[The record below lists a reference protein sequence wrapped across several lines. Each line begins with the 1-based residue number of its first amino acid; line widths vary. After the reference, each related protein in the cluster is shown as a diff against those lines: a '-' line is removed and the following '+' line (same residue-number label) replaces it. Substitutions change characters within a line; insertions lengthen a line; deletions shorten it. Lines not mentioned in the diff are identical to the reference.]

1 MKKLVVDIDLT
12 LTEES
17 NLEYENKRPNLE
29 VISKLKEYQDLGF
42 EITLFTSRN
51 VRTFSGDISK
61 INKNTLPVLLDWLKR
76 HKVPFDGIIMGKPWC
91 GTEGFYIDD
100 RAIRPSEFV
109 KHSYEELKVIIDEG
123 INTFK

>member
-1 MKKLVVDIDLT
+1 MKKLIVDIDLT
-12 LTEES
+12 LTEAS
-17 NLEYENKRPNLE
+17 NLEYESKRPNLE

-51 VRTFSGDISK
+51 VRTFKGDISK
-61 INKNTLPVLLDWLKR
+61 INKNTLPILLDWLKK

-91 GTEGFYIDD
+91 GTEGFYVDD

-109 KHSYEELKVIIDEG
+109 KHSYEELKSIIDEG
-123 INTFK
+123 INSFK